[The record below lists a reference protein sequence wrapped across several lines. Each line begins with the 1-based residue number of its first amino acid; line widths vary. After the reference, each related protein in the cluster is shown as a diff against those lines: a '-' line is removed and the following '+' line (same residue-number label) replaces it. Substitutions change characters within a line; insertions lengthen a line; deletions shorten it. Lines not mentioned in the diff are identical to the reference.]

1 MVQARPAI
9 PSVIATAPPR
19 ISAGSWHAPAP
30 AKTIAAIVQETDSTA
45 IMNPATSGVTPNSVS
60 ISSGP

>member
-30 AKTIAAIVQETDSTA
+30 AKTIAAI
-45 IMNPATSGVTPNSVS
+45 MNPATSGVTPNSVS